1 MKLLQ
6 NEEGLISSNAGKIN
20 LTTHRI
26 FMKDEI
32 WGNSYSISIF
42 LEDIS
47 SVEIKF
53 KSNPLFVILGAL
65 VILVGLLTGK
75 QFLIGGIVV
84 GCILIAIWWFTR
96 KHVIIV
102 SSNGGSQLSFIVEG
116 MSEEKI
122 NDFTDSIQEAKL
134 KRVNQLYKG

>member
-6 NEEGLISSNAGKIN
+6 NEEGLIASNAGKIN

-53 KSNPLFVILGAL
+53 KSNPIIMILGVLACL
-65 VILVGLLTGK
+65 AGFFAGK
-75 QFLIGGIVV
+75 QAIIGGIVV

-102 SSNGGSQLSFIVEG
+102 SSNGGSNLSFIVEG
-116 MSEEKI
+116 MSEDKI

-134 KRVNQLYKG
+134 KRVNQLYKV